1 MPDKRLGKGLE
12 ALITTHTSEGV
23 ERILDGNVSIEK
35 IVPNRNQPRQEFNT
49 EEMDNLTKSIE
60 RSGILQALTVREI
73 EDGQY
78 ELIAGER
85 RFRAAQSIGL
95 DSVPVYILSVE
106 ADVEMMEYALVENIQ
121 RVDLN
126 PIEEAEAYAMLSGK
140 YDLSHDSIAQRVG
153 KNRSTIANS
162 LRLLK
167 LPPEIKSALKTG
179 KISAGHARAI
189 LSVRKSLQMMTLYQK
204 IIREGL
210 NVRQT
215 EILTKKY
222 IDKSPEK
229 SKIKKRSVQNL
240 EIMQLENML
249 ISLLG
254 TKVVIRKNKKGK
266 GKIHIEFYNE
276 NDLQRILK
284 ILTDIDV

>member
-12 ALITTHTSEGV
+12 ALITTHSTEGV

>member
-12 ALITTHTSEGV
+12 ALITTHSTEGV

-73 EDGQY
+73 GDGQY

-204 IIREGL
+204 IIRERL

>member
-12 ALITTHTSEGV
+12 ALINAHSTANSEGLLSGALP
-23 ERILDGNVSIEK
+23 IDK
-35 IVPNRNQPRQEFNT
+35 IIPNRNQPRQKFDI
-49 EEMDNLTKSIE
+49 EEMDNLTRSIE
-60 RSGILQALTVREI
+60 RSGILQPLTVRELKD
-73 EDGQY
+73 EKY

-85 RFRAAQSIGL
+85 RLRAAQAAGFV
-95 DSVPVYILSVE
+95 SVPVYILSVE
-106 ADVEMMEYALVENIQ
+106 ADVEMMEYALVENVQ

-140 YDLSHDSIAQRVG
+140 YDLSHDEIAKRVG
-153 KNRSTIANS
+153 KNRSTIANL

-167 LPPEIKSALKTG
+167 LPPEIKSAVKTG

-189 LSVRKSLQMMTLYQK
+189 LSIRKSLQMMTLYQK

-215 EILTKKY
+215 EELVKKY
-222 IDKSPEK
+222 CDQSPK
-229 SKIKKRSVQNL
+229 KLKIKKTTKIGS
-240 EIMQLENML
+240 EIMVLENAL

-254 TKVVIRKNKKGK
+254 TKVVIQKNKKGR
-266 GKIHIEFYNE
+266 GKINIEFYSE
-276 NDLQRILK
+276 NDLQRILE
-284 ILTDIDV
+284 ILIDIDE

>member
-1 MPDKRLGKGLE
+1 M
-12 ALITTHTSEGV
+12 S
-23 ERILDGNVSIEK
+23 
-35 IVPNRNQPRQEFNT
+35 
-49 EEMDNLTKSIE
+49 
-60 RSGILQALTVREI
+60 
-73 EDGQY
+73 
-78 ELIAGER
+78 
-85 RFRAAQSIGL
+85 
-95 DSVPVYILSVE
+95 
-106 ADVEMMEYALVENIQ
+106 
-121 RVDLN
+121 
-126 PIEEAEAYAMLSGK
+126 
-140 YDLSHDSIAQRVG
+140 
-153 KNRSTIANS
+153 
-162 LRLLK
+162 
-167 LPPEIKSALKTG
+167 LKTG

-189 LSVRKSLQMMTLYQK
+189 LSVKKSLQMMTLYQK

-222 IDKSPEK
+222 IDKSPKK
-229 SKIKKRSVQNL
+229 SKIKKRSIQNL

-254 TKVVIRKNKKGK
+254 TKVVIQKNKKGK

>member
-12 ALITTHTSEGV
+12 ALITTHSTEGV

-85 RFRAAQSIGL
+85 RLRAAQSIGL

-204 IIREGL
+204 IIRERL

>member
-12 ALITTHTSEGV
+12 ALITTHSTEGV

-204 IIREGL
+204 IIRERL

>member
-12 ALITTHTSEGV
+12 ALITTHSTEGV

-153 KNRSTIANS
+153 KSRSTIANS

-204 IIREGL
+204 IIRERL

>member
-12 ALITTHTSEGV
+12 ALITTHSTEGV

-222 IDKSPEK
+222 IDKSPKK
-229 SKIKKRSVQNL
+229 SKIKKRSIQNL

-254 TKVVIRKNKKGK
+254 TKVLIRKNKKGK

-276 NDLQRILK
+276 TDLQRILK

>member
-12 ALITTHTSEGV
+12 ALITTHSTEGA
-23 ERILDGNVSIEK
+23 ERLLDGAVFIDK
-35 IVPNRNQPRQEFNT
+35 IIPNRNQPRQEFDT
-49 EEMDNLTKSIE
+49 KEMDNLAKSIK
-60 RSGILQALTVREI
+60 RSGILQPLTVREL

-85 RFRAAQSIGL
+85 RFRAAKSVGL
-95 DSVPVYILSVE
+95 EYVPVYILSVE
-106 ADVEMMEYALVENIQ
+106 TDVEMMEYALVENVQ

-140 YDLSHDSIAQRVG
+140 YDLSHDEIAKRVG

-167 LPPEIKSALKTG
+167 LPPEIKFALKAG

-189 LSVRKSLQMMTLYQK
+189 LSVRKSLQMITLYQK

-215 EILTKKY
+215 EMLTKKY
-222 IDKSPEK
+222 ADKSPEK
-229 SKIKKRSVQNL
+229 SYIKNISSLNP
-240 EIMQLENML
+240 EIVQLENAL

-254 TKVVIRKNKKGK
+254 TKVVIQKNKKGK

-276 NDLQRILK
+276 NDLQRIMEILK
-284 ILTDIDV
+284 DIDE